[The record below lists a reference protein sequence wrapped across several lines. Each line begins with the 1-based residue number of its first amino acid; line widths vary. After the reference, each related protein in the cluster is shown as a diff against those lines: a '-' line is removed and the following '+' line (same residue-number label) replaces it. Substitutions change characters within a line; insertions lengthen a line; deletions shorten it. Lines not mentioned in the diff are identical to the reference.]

1 MSGNVRYGMLSLKG
15 IMGRFAIAL
24 AVMLTMGL
32 PLSAA
37 QGTKPTYQQ
46 AADALYNLD
55 FSIAEHAF
63 DSLIATDESNPDY
76 WNGLASTMWLKIFY
90 DQQKL
95 NIESY
100 SGGSIGTRNSR
111 DYVNPEE
118 EKKLRGTIDTAIDK
132 ANARLKK
139 NPNEVPA
146 LYALGVSNSTMAAF
160 EGIAKRSY
168 YAALTRAKA
177 ARAYH
182 ERVIKLD
189 PNFNDAL
196 VSIGTYEYGI
206 GVIPPV
212 YRLFLG
218 FFGVSGGSKEAGIRD
233 LEKAATQGDRARTD
247 AKTILIVIYYREH
260 QYDQSLRL
268 IDDLLAKYPRDFQ
281 LEIERAQIYGRMK
294 NWSQAVDV
302 YHHVLSKIQE
312 KQDGYERL
320 RNDRV
325 YAQLGFANVSL
336 GKSDDAIAA
345 YNQVTGSSLA
355 DDNEKA
361 NAYLWIGKIY
371 DSGNER
377 GKAVDQY
384 NAILA
389 LNCNNSYKEEARA
402 YLRKAFG
409 G

>member
-1 MSGNVRYGMLSLKG
+1 MVL
-15 IMGRFAIAL
+15 AIA
-24 AVMLTMGL
+24 V
-32 PLSAA
+32 PSFAA
-37 QGTKPTYQQ
+37 QVTKPTYQQ
-46 AADALYNLD
+46 ASDALYNLD

-63 DSLIATDESNPDY
+63 NSLIATDGSNPDY

-118 EKKLRGTIDTAIDK
+118 EKKLRATIDTAIDK
-132 ANARLKK
+132 ANALLKK
-139 NPNEVPA
+139 DPNDVRA

-177 ARAYH
+177 AKTYH

-189 PNFNDAL
+189 PKFNDAL
-196 VSIGTYEYGI
+196 VSIGTYEYGV
-206 GVIPPV
+206 GVIPAI
-212 YRLFLG
+212 YRVFLG
-218 FFGVSGGSKEAGIRD
+218 FFGVSGSKEAGIRD
-233 LEKAATQGDRARTD
+233 LEKAAAQGDRARTD

-268 IDDLLAKYPRDFQ
+268 IDELLTKYPRDFQ
-281 LEIERAQIYGRMK
+281 LEMERASIYGKMK
-294 NWSQAVDV
+294 NWSQSVEV
-302 YHHVLSKIQE
+302 YRHVLSKIQA

-320 RNDRV
+320 RIDRV
-325 YAQLGFANVSL
+325 YAQVGFANISL
-336 GKSDDAIAA
+336 LKLDDAIND
-345 YNQVTGSSLA
+345 YGQVTGSTQA

-361 NAYLWIGKIY
+361 DAYLWLGRIY
-371 DSGNER
+371 DSR
-377 GKAVDQY
+377 DQRDKAVDQY
-384 NAILA
+384 NAIIK
-389 LNCNNSYKEEARA
+389 LNCNNSYKEDAKA
-402 YLRKAFG
+402 YLRRAYRG
-409 G
+409 